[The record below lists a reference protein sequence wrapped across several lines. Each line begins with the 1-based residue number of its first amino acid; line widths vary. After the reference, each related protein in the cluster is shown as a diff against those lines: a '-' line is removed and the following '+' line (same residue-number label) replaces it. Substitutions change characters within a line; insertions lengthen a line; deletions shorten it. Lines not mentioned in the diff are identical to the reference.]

1 MNAETGFSQE
11 GFDAVSRAL
20 ERLYPGQEGI
30 FYRTVIPYALGGK
43 DPLDGIEVWK
53 SEHGVPHWHYVTY
66 GFTELYEK
74 ESDISQESGY
84 GFELTFRLKRGAEE
98 QPPAWPVNLLQNL
111 ARYVFSAGN
120 GFGPGHHMSCNGPIA
135 LDTDTKLTALGFRV
149 DPELGELDTPNGHM
163 RFLQAV
169 ALTGDEM
176 EAMMCWDGQ
185 RFLEELERCIPLCLT
200 DLKRVSQMGQAAFSE
215 AWKAG
220 VERDGSSVGVLYL
233 DEVEA
238 QLEDGCGYLRLGAG
252 RAPLLARMLRA
263 RVGKGRDLCLYGRDS
278 TVRFRSGVRPVLAW
292 EDGIL
297 TVTLDEAA
305 MEELCTVLPFHAGKY
320 PLSAV
325 PLSIVL
331 IPTRITDAEG
341 HVLEVIE

>member
-1 MNAETGFSQE
+1 
-11 GFDAVSRAL
+11 
-20 ERLYPGQEGI
+20 
-30 FYRTVIPYALGGK
+30 
-43 DPLDGIEVWK
+43 
-53 SEHGVPHWHYVTY
+53 
-66 GFTELYEK
+66 
-74 ESDISQESGY
+74 
-84 GFELTFRLKRGAEE
+84 
-98 QPPAWPVNLLQNL
+98 
-111 ARYVFSAGN
+111 
-120 GFGPGHHMSCNGPIA
+120 
-135 LDTDTKLTALGFRV
+135 
-149 DPELGELDTPNGHM
+149 
-163 RFLQAV
+163 
-169 ALTGDEM
+169 
-176 EAMMCWDGQ
+176 MCWDGQ

-252 RAPLLARMLRA
+252 RAPASGPHA
-263 RVGKGRDLCLYGRDS
+263 SGAGGKGADLCLYGRRDS